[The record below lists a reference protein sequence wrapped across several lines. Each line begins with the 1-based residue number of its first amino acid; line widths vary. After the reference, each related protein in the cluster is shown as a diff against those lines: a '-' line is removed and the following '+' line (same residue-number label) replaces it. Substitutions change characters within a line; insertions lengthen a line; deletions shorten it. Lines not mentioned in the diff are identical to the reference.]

1 MSNAMRDI
9 ERLATGDGAN
19 AVAVVEQLFELA
31 ASERASDL
39 HIEPAGD
46 GVKILLRVDGV
57 LRAVAELPPSAH
69 AYVTGRIK
77 VLADLLTYR
86 TDLAQEGRVRFERD
100 GAAVDLRVSV
110 FPAAFGEKIVVR
122 LFDPSERLKTLGQLG
137 LAPGTMGALREALA
151 ANDGVIL
158 FTGPAG
164 SGKTTT
170 IYACLAALVPVEGGQ
185 RSIVT
190 IEDPIEFSIPGV
202 TQTQVN
208 ERAGLSFAQSLAHL
222 LRQDPDILMVG
233 EIRDAETARIAV
245 EAGLTGHMV
254 LSTMHC
260 GDCAGAFSRLLDM
273 GIEPYLVTSSVR
285 LVVAQRLL
293 RKLSAETP
301 GGYRE
306 RVVVSEALPMSDEL
320 RRAILAKADRIEIAR
335 VAEATRATNALVEDA
350 IALAERGVTS
360 EAEVKRVFG
369 SINGSA

>member
-1 MSNAMRDI
+1 MQNARRDI
-9 ERLATGDGAN
+9 EHLAEGDGAN
-19 AVAVVEQLFELA
+19 AVSVVDQLFELA

-39 HIEPAGD
+39 HVEPAGD
-46 GVKILLRVDGV
+46 AVKILLRVDGV
-57 LRAVAELPPSAH
+57 LRPVARLPASAH
-69 AYVTGRIK
+69 PYVAGRIK

-86 TDLAQEGRVRFERD
+86 TDLAQEGRVRFDRD
-100 GAAVDLRVSV
+100 GAPIDLRISV
-110 FPAAFGEKIVVR
+110 FPTAFGEKIVVR
-122 LFDPSERLKTLGQLG
+122 LFDPSERLKTLHELG

-170 IYACLAALVPVEGGQ
+170 IYACLSALVPVEGGQ

-190 IEDPIEFSIPGV
+190 IEDPIEFTIPSV
-202 TQTQVN
+202 TQTEIN

-222 LRQDPDILMVG
+222 LRQDPEVLMVG

-260 GDCAGAFSRLLDM
+260 GDCAGAFSRLLDA

-293 RKLSAETP
+293 RKLCPETP
-301 GGYRE
+301 SGYRG
-306 RVVVSEALPMSDEL
+306 RVAVSEALPMSDDL
-320 RRAILAKADRIEIAR
+320 RRAILAKADRKEIAR
-335 VAEATRATNALVEDA
+335 VAEATRAAGPLAEEALALVG
-350 IALAERGVTS
+350 RGVTS
-360 EAEVKRVFG
+360 EAEVRRVFG
-369 SINGSA
+369 NINGSA